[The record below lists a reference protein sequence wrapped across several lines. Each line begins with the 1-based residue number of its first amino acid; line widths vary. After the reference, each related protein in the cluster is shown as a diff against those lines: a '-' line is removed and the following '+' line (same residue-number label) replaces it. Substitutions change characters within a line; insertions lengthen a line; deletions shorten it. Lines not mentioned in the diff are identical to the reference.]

1 MVLKGSATALISCW
15 IGISVVSRGHHSA
28 EAFSLSRTP
37 APVTPFLRH
46 PPLPAV
52 SNTQQYELSPLKFC
66 QPTLDPRRKTFQSP
80 SSTSLSLALA
90 EDEGEFGGAKND
102 PLVKDASKLL
112 YRLSWLSWW
121 AQLILT
127 VISSVTLVFAR
138 NVILGANSSAAGGSV
153 AILPNFL
160 LAGSSIVLSYVSI
173 FWTWATRRLAR
184 RLVRKRTTKIQAA
197 NMLRKDIRV
206 GVTLNLMG
214 MALTILG
221 AEQIIGALAIK
232 VLTTSRTIALG
243 ESSNLLQ
250 PLDILVVQANTNTL
264 FSHFCSI
271 TALLYL
277 TKSVTKL
284 DPPSTEGDVRD

>member
-1 MVLKGSATALISCW
+1 MKGSLSSVASLILFWAFKSQ
-15 IGISVVSRGHHSA
+15 
-28 EAFSLSRTP
+28 AFSSISPRQHYY
-37 APVTPFLRH
+37 FLHDSSSSLNNNIIRRKQ
-46 PPLPAV
+46 PSCSKSL
-52 SNTQQYELSPLKFC
+52 LSP
-66 QPTLDPRRKTFQSP
+66 TFQLP
-80 SSTSLSLALA
+80 TTSSLYLGLVDGDPAQ
-90 EDEGEFGGAKND
+90 EEFGGAKND

-112 YRLSWLSWW
+112 FRLSWLSWW

-127 VISSVTLVFAR
+127 VISSVTLLFAR
-138 NVILGANSSAAGGSV
+138 NVITGVSSGMGAATSGV

-160 LAGSSIVLSYVSI
+160 IAGSSIVLSYISI

-206 GVTLNLMG
+206 GVTLNLLG

-232 VLTTSRTIALG
+232 VLTTSRTVALG

-277 TKSVTKL
+277 TKQVTKL